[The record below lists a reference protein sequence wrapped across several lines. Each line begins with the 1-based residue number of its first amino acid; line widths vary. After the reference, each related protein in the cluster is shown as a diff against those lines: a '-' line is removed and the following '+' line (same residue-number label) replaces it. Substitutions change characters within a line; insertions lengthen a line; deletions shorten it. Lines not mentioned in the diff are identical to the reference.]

1 MPAKKYLNVED
12 GNAINDQ
19 LLQLT
24 ALVTQLVESKTDM
37 PHGNLTNGSHVT
49 LSANGQPYAT
59 VGLSPQSL
67 TYRTVS
73 AVNGLEVGAGVDVP
87 VNSNMFRKRLNRALS
102 GELTNGGRT
111 FSYKWDEKTSVGTWS
126 ELEQYG
132 GRFVFTISRPFVK
145 NGSKHRTISRAQ

>member
-19 LLQLT
+19 LSQLT
-24 ALVTQLVESKTDM
+24 ALVTTLLTNQQSAQLA
-37 PHGNLTNGSHVT
+37 PANGSHVT
-49 LSANGQPYAT
+49 LSANGLPYAT

-73 AVNGLEVGAGVDVP
+73 AVNGLEVGGGVDVP

-111 FSYKWDEKTSVGTWS
+111 FSYKWDEKAAVGTWA

-145 NGSKHRTISRAQ
+145 DGSKHRTINRAQ